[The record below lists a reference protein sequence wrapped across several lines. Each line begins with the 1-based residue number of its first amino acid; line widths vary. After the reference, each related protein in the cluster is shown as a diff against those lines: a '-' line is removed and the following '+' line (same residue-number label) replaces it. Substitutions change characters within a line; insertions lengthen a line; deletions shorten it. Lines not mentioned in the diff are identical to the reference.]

1 MTVTE
6 SGPMYLRALD
16 CLGEVKDKDF
26 ITKHLRDVIM
36 EVGPSNMIQFVTDN
50 VVVCKTTSLLIKV
63 EFPSLMLCTP

>member
-1 MTVTE
+1 
-6 SGPMYLRALD
+6 MYLRALD